1 MFQILKADKTIDFM
15 RWSKLAFIF
24 SILMIGASLFTLS
37 TKWLNWGLD
46 FTGGTL
52 IEVGFE
58 QPANLEDIRGA
69 LEAKGFGDATVQN
82 FGSAREVMVR
92 LRPRDNVAGETLGNQ
107 ILSAIK
113 EGTGS
118 SVEMR
123 RIEFVGPNVGDELA
137 EAGGLAILASLICIL
152 LYVSMRF
159 EWRLAAGAV
168 LALAHDV
175 IITLGI
181 FSIMQIEVDLT
192 IVAALLTVVGYSL
205 NDTIVVF
212 DRIRENFRKL
222 RKGDSAE
229 IMNSSITQTLSRTL
243 ITSGTTLLVVIAL
256 FVQGGANIHGF
267 ATALLLGI
275 TVGTYSSIYVASAL
289 ALKLGITREHLLP
302 PQVEKEGAEFDELL
316 RVIPATSSYL
326 GMS

>member
-1 MFQILKADKTIDFM
+1 MFQIMKADKVIDFM
-15 RWSKLAFIF
+15 RWSKLTFVL
-24 SILMIGASLFTLS
+24 SILMISASIFTLS

-58 QPANLEDIRGA
+58 QPADLQKVRES
-69 LEAKGFGDATVQN
+69 LEAAGFGDAVVQN
-82 FGSAREVMVR
+82 FGTARDVMVR
-92 LRPRDNVAGETLGNQ
+92 LRPREDAQGAKLGNQ
-107 ILSAIK
+107 ILEAIK
-113 EGTGS
+113 EGTGET
-118 SVEMR
+118 VEMR

-137 EAGGLAILASLICIL
+137 EAGGLAILVSLICIL

-181 FSIMQIEVDLT
+181 FSFLQIEVDLT

-212 DRIRENFRKL
+212 DRIRENFRKM
-222 RKGDSAE
+222 RKGLADE
-229 IMNSSITQTLSRTL
+229 VMNSSVTQTLSRTL
-243 ITSGTTLLVVIAL
+243 ITSLTTLFVVIAL
-256 FVQGGANIHGF
+256 FTQGGAMIHGF

-289 ALKLGITREHLLP
+289 ALKLGITREHLMP
-302 PQVEKEGAEFDELL
+302 PQVDKEGEEIDEM
-316 RVIPATSSYL
+316 P
-326 GMS
+326 

>member
-1 MFQILKADKTIDFM
+1 MFQILKAEKTIDFM
-15 RWSKLAFIF
+15 RWSKVTFML
-24 SILMIGASLFTLS
+24 SLLMIGASIFTLS

-58 QPANLEDIRGA
+58 QPANLEEIRTS

-92 LRPRDNVAGETLGNQ
+92 LRPRDDMAGQTLGNQ
-107 ILSAIK
+107 ILDAIK
-113 EGTGS
+113 EGTGKA
-118 SVEMR
+118 VEMR
-123 RIEFVGPNVGDELA
+123 RIEFVGPNVGDELT
-137 EAGGLAILASLICIL
+137 EAGGLAIIVSLICIL
-152 LYVSMRF
+152 IYVSMRF

-168 LALAHDV
+168 LSLAHDV
-175 IITLGI
+175 IITLGV
-181 FSIMQIEVDLT
+181 FSLLQIEVDLT

-222 RKGDSAE
+222 RKGEPAE
-229 IMNSSITQTLSRTL
+229 IMNISITQTLSRTL
-243 ITSGTTLLVVIAL
+243 ITSGTTLFVVIAL

-289 ALKLGITREHLLP
+289 ALRLGITREHLLP
-302 PQVEKEGAEFDELL
+302 QQVEKEGADLDEL
-316 RVIPATSSYL
+316 P
-326 GMS
+326 

>member
-1 MFQILKADKTIDFM
+1 MFQILKAKGTIDFM
-15 RWSKLAFIF
+15 RWSKGAFLL
-24 SILMIGASLFTLS
+24 STLMIVASLATLS

-58 QPANLEDIRGA
+58 QPANLEQVRGA
-69 LEAKGFGDATVQN
+69 LAANGFADATVQN
-82 FGSAREVMVR
+82 FGSTREVMVR
-92 LRPRDNVAGETLGNQ
+92 LRPREGVAGETLGNQ

-113 EGTGS
+113 QGTGD

-123 RIEFVGPNVGDELA
+123 RIEFVGPNVGDELT
-137 EAGGLAILASLICIL
+137 EAGGLAILVSLVCIL

-175 IITLGI
+175 IITLGV
-181 FSIMQIEVDLT
+181 FSALQIEVDLT

-212 DRIRENFRKL
+212 DRIRENFRKM
-222 RKGDSAE
+222 RKGESSE
-229 IMNSSITQTLSRTL
+229 VMNGSITQTLSRTL
-243 ITSGTTLLVVIAL
+243 ITSATTLFVVIAL
-256 FVQGGANIHGF
+256 FVEGGAMIHGF
-267 ATALLLGI
+267 ALALLLGI

-289 ALKLGITREHLLP
+289 ALKLGITREHLMP
-302 PQVEKEGAEFDELL
+302 PQVEKEGAEFDEL
-316 RVIPATSSYL
+316 P
-326 GMS
+326 

>member
-15 RWSKLAFIF
+15 RWSKFAFLF
-24 SILMIGASLFTLS
+24 SLLMIGASIFTLS

-58 QPANLEDIRGA
+58 HPANLEDIRGA

-92 LRPRDNVAGETLGNQ
+92 LRPRADMVGETLGNQ

-113 EGTGS
+113 EGTGK

-152 LYVSMRF
+152 LYVSVRF
-159 EWRLAAGAV
+159 ECRLAAGAV
-168 LALAHDV
+168 MSLAHDV

-289 ALKLGITREHLLP
+289 ALKLGITRENLLP
-302 PQVEKEGAEFDELL
+302 PQVEKEGAEFDEL
-316 RVIPATSSYL
+316 P
-326 GMS
+326 

>member
-1 MFQILKADKTIDFM
+1 MFQLMKADKTIDFM
-15 RWSKLAFIF
+15 RWSKGAVVF
-24 SILMIGASLFTLS
+24 SLLMIAASIFTIS
-37 TKWLNWGLD
+37 TNWLNWGLD

-58 QPANLEDIRGA
+58 HPANLEEIRA
-69 LEAKGFGDATVQN
+69 SLDEKGFGDATVQN
-82 FGSAREVMVR
+82 FGSARDVMVR
-92 LRPRDNVAGETLGNQ
+92 LRPRDDLQGEQLGSQ
-107 ILSAIK
+107 IINALE
-113 EGTGS
+113 EGTGE

-123 RIEFVGPNVGDELA
+123 RVEFVGPNVGDELA
-137 EAGGLAILASLICIL
+137 EAGGLAIIVSLICIL

-175 IITLGI
+175 IITVGI

-212 DRIRENFRKL
+212 DRIRENFRKM
-222 RKGDSAE
+222 RKGDSVE
-229 IMNSSITQTLSRTL
+229 IINGAITQTLSRTL
-243 ITSGTTLLVVIAL
+243 ITSGTTLFVVIAL
-256 FVQGGANIHGF
+256 FTKGGANIHGF

-275 TVGTYSSIYVASAL
+275 TVGTYSSIYVASNL
-289 ALKLGITREHLLP
+289 ALRLGVSREHLMP
-302 PQVEKEGAEFDELL
+302 PQVEKEGAEFDEM
-316 RVIPATSSYL
+316 P
-326 GMS
+326 

>member
-1 MFQILKADKTIDFM
+1 MFQLLKVDNAIDFM
-15 RWSKLAFIF
+15 RWSKFAFVF
-24 SILMIGASLFTLS
+24 SLMMIAVAIGTVA
-37 TKWLNWGLD
+37 TKKLNWGLD

-58 QPANLEDIRGA
+58 QPADLLKIRDS
-69 LEAKGFGDATVQN
+69 LEAAGFGDAIVQN
-82 FGSAREVMVR
+82 FGTARDVLVR
-92 LRPRDNVAGETLGNQ
+92 LQPRENAKGEVLGNQ
-107 ILSAIK
+107 IIDALK
-113 EGTGS
+113 VGTGQ

-137 EAGGLAILASLICIL
+137 EAGGLAIIISLICIL

-175 IITLGI
+175 IITIGI
-181 FSIMQIEVDLT
+181 FSLLEVEVDLT

-212 DRIRENFRKL
+212 DRIRENFRKM
-222 RKGDSAE
+222 RKGEAPDV
-229 IMNSSITQTLSRTL
+229 INSSITQTLSRTL
-243 ITSGTTLLVVIAL
+243 ITSGTTLFVVVTL
-256 FVQGGANIHGF
+256 FMKGGTMIHGF
-267 ATALLLGI
+267 ALALLIGI

-289 ALKLGITREHLLP
+289 ALKLGITREHLMP
-302 PQVEKEGAEFDELL
+302 PQVEKEGEEFDAM
-316 RVIPATSSYL
+316 P
-326 GMS
+326 

>member
-1 MFQILKADKTIDFM
+1 MFQILKAEKTIDFM
-15 RWSKLAFIF
+15 RWSKAAFVF
-24 SILMIGASLFTLS
+24 SLFMIGAAIFTLS

-58 QPANLEDIRGA
+58 QPANLEDIRSA
-69 LEAKGFGDATVQN
+69 LEAEGFGDATVQN

-92 LRPRDNVAGETLGNQ
+92 LRPRDGVANETLGNQ
-107 ILSAIK
+107 ILDAIK
-113 EGTGS
+113 DGTGE

-123 RIEFVGPNVGDELA
+123 RIEFVGPNVGDELT
-137 EAGGLAILASLICIL
+137 EAGGLAIIASLICIL
-152 LYVSMRF
+152 IYVSIRF

-181 FSIMQIEVDLT
+181 FSLLQIEVDLT

-212 DRIRENFRKL
+212 DRIRENFRKM
-222 RKGDSAE
+222 RKGE
-229 IMNSSITQTLSRTL
+229 PPEVMNNSITQTLSRTL
-243 ITSGTTLLVVIAL
+243 ITSGTTLFVVIAL
-256 FVQGGANIHGF
+256 FTQGGAMIHGF
-267 ATALLLGI
+267 ALALLLGI

-289 ALKLGITREHLLP
+289 ALRLGIEREHLMP
-302 PQVEKEGAEFDELL
+302 TQVEKEGEEFDEM
-316 RVIPATSSYL
+316 P
-326 GMS
+326 

>member
-1 MFQILKADKTIDFM
+1 MFQILKAEKTIDFM
-15 RWSKLAFIF
+15 RWSKLTFLL
-24 SILMIGASLFTLS
+24 SLLMVGASIFTLA
-37 TKWLNWGLD
+37 TKGLNWGLD

-58 QPANLEDIRGA
+58 QPAHLDQIRDA

-82 FGSAREVMVR
+82 FGSARDVMVR
-92 LRPRDNVAGETLGNQ
+92 LRPREGIAGETLGNQ
-107 ILSAIK
+107 ILSAIE
-113 EGTGS
+113 EGTGEH
-118 SVEMR
+118 VDMR

-159 EWRLAAGAV
+159 EWRLASGAV
-168 LALAHDV
+168 LSLAHDV
-175 IITLGI
+175 MITLGI
-181 FSIMQIEVDLT
+181 FSFLQIEIDLT

-222 RKGDSAE
+222 RKGE
-229 IMNSSITQTLSRTL
+229 PVEVINNSITQTLSRTL
-243 ITSGTTLLVVIAL
+243 ITSGTTLFVVIAL

-289 ALKLGITREHLLP
+289 SLKLGITREHLLP
-302 PQVEKEGAEFDELL
+302 QQVEKEGAQLDEL
-316 RVIPATSSYL
+316 P
-326 GMS
+326 

>member
-1 MFQILKADKTIDFM
+1 MFQILKADKMIDFM
-15 RWSKLAFIF
+15 RWSKFAFALSLA
-24 SILMIGASLFTLS
+24 MIAASMFTLS

-58 QPANLEDIRGA
+58 QPANLDQIRTA

-82 FGSAREVMVR
+82 FGSARDVMVR
-92 LRPRDNVAGETLGNQ
+92 LRPREDMAGETLGNQ
-107 ILSAIK
+107 ILAAIK
-113 EGTGS
+113 EGTGGN
-118 SVEMR
+118 VEMR
-123 RIEFVGPNVGDELA
+123 RIEFVGPNVGDELT
-137 EAGGLAILASLICIL
+137 EAGGLAILVSLLCIL
-152 LYVSMRF
+152 LYVSVRF

-181 FSIMQIEVDLT
+181 FSILQIEVDLT

-212 DRIRENFRKL
+212 DRIRENFRKM
-222 RKGDSAE
+222 RKEEPAE

-243 ITSGTTLLVVIAL
+243 ITSGTTLFVVIAL
-256 FVQGGANIHGF
+256 FAKGGALIHGF
-267 ATALLLGI
+267 ALALLLGI

-289 ALKLGITREHLLP
+289 ALKLGITREHLQP
-302 PQVEKEGAEFDELL
+302 PQVEKEGAELDEM
-316 RVIPATSSYL
+316 P
-326 GMS
+326 

>member
-302 PQVEKEGAEFDELL
+302 PQVEKEGAEFDEL
-316 RVIPATSSYL
+316 P
-326 GMS
+326 

>member
-1 MFQILKADKTIDFM
+1 MFQIMKTDKTIDFM
-15 RWSKLAFIF
+15 SWSKGAVVF
-24 SILMIGASLFTLS
+24 SLLMIAASIYTIS
-37 TKWLNWGLD
+37 TNWLNWGLD

-58 QPANLEDIRGA
+58 HPANLEEIRA
-69 LEAKGFGDATVQN
+69 SLDEKGFGDATVQN

-92 LRPRDNVAGETLGNQ
+92 LRPRDDLQGEQLGSQ
-107 ILSAIK
+107 IIRALE
-113 EGTGS
+113 EGTGE

-123 RIEFVGPNVGDELA
+123 RVEFVGPNVGDELA
-137 EAGGLAILASLICIL
+137 EAGGLAIIVSLICIL

-175 IITLGI
+175 IITVGI

-212 DRIRENFRKL
+212 DRIRENFRKM
-222 RKGDSAE
+222 RKGDSVE
-229 IMNSSITQTLSRTL
+229 IINGAITQTLSRTL
-243 ITSGTTLLVVIAL
+243 ITSGTTLFVVVAL
-256 FVQGGANIHGF
+256 FTQGGANIHGF

-275 TVGTYSSIYVASAL
+275 TVGTYSSIYVASNL
-289 ALKLGITREHLLP
+289 ALKLGVSREHLMP
-302 PQVEKEGAEFDELL
+302 PQVEKEGAEFDEM
-316 RVIPATSSYL
+316 P
-326 GMS
+326 